1 MKCDFIKTQ
10 TIKDRLF
17 HNKVL
22 LVDVKI
28 NYPFLAH
35 GYNGNAMR
43 FNSHYRQKAHRNY
56 RYASTRLYQAA
67 LKHYNV
73 SKSQG
78 FPFNNFELVETF
90 ESTYCRKPMISLFY
104 DIYEFTG
111 GAHGNTIRKGNT
123 WLMETPRGVSTE
135 RGTIITLGSLFVKD
149 YDYTPVIIKYI
160 ESEARRRQI
169 TGMAHYFDN
178 LDDNIKK
185 YFDPINYYLTGEGL
199 AIFYPLYTIAPYS
212 EGIQVFIIPYFV
224 FGDKLRFKL

>member
-1 MKCDFIKTQ
+1 MKCDFIKTR

-17 HNKVL
+17 HNKIL
-22 LVDVKI
+22 MVDVKI
-28 NYPFLAH
+28 NYPFLVH
-35 GYNGNAMR
+35 GYNGNVTS

-67 LKHYNV
+67 LRHYNV

-78 FPFNNFELVETF
+78 FPFNNFELAETF
-90 ESTYCRKPMISLFY
+90 ESAYCRKPIISLFY

-123 WLMETPRGVSTE
+123 WDMEKDA
-135 RGTIITLGSLFVKD
+135 IIALGSLFAKD
-149 YDYTPVIIKYI
+149 YDYTAVLLKYI
-160 ESEARRRQI
+160 GSEARRRQI
-169 TGMAHYFDN
+169 TGMAHYFEN
-178 LDDNIKK
+178 LDENIKK
-185 YFDPINYYLTGEGL
+185 YFDHANYYLTTEGL

-224 FGDKLRFKL
+224 FGDKLKYKL

>member
-43 FNSHYRQKAHRNY
+43 FNAHYRQKAHRNSPICLNK
-56 RYASTRLYQAA
+56 AISGSI
-67 LKHYNV
+67 KHYNV

-90 ESTYCRKPMISLFY
+90 ESTYCRKTY
-104 DIYEFTG
+104 DKPF
-111 GAHGNTIRKGNT
+111 
-123 WLMETPRGVSTE
+123 L
-135 RGTIITLGSLFVKD
+135 
-149 YDYTPVIIKYI
+149 
-160 ESEARRRQI
+160 
-169 TGMAHYFDN
+169 
-178 LDDNIKK
+178 
-185 YFDPINYYLTGEGL
+185 
-199 AIFYPLYTIAPYS
+199 
-212 EGIQVFIIPYFV
+212 
-224 FGDKLRFKL
+224 